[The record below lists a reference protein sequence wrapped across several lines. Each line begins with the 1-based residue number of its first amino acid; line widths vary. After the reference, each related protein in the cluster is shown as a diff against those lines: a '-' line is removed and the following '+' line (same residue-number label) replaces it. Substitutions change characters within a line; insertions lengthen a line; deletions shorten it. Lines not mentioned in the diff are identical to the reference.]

1 MTTLPCHRLLG
12 MLFLC
17 FLLKPRCL
25 LNAWATCDLLL
36 LLLLLL
42 PVLIACASRRAPGGT
57 SDTAT
62 PLQPEGAS
70 SELHA
75 LALL

>member
-1 MTTLPCHRLLG
+1 

-42 PVLIACASRRAPGGT
+42 LLPVLIACASRRAPGGT
-57 SDTAT
+57 NDTAT

-75 LALL
+75 LVLS